1 VIVVLQVYHLY
12 WPLLTNCSEDLEV
25 RVVAL
30 TMLVLGQP
38 SGTHLYNLMLFMQQE
53 RNAHLRHFW
62 RTTLHSLA
70 RSQHPCHIHM

>member
-1 VIVVLQVYHLY
+1 MLLQVYHLY

-38 SGTHLYNLMLFMQQE
+38 SGTHLYNLMLFMEQE
-53 RNAHLRHFW
+53 CNAHLRHFW
-62 RTTLHSLA
+62 HTTLHSLA
-70 RSQHPCHIHM
+70 HSQHPCHIHM